1 MAHSGDL
8 LMNTDSRATGISRV
22 TRVTR
27 VTRVSRASG
36 VNRVRV
42 TRVVVGIIALMIVAG
57 CSSAE
62 RENDKMKDAFDA
74 LMQRPNLTVV
84 EADYQS
90 MYETIRSRLVAEVG
104 VSAWL
109 PDKEPI
115 RGTSC
120 GGEISNLDGGQ
131 ERLYNAGS
139 SSGNLPDAKWDQAV
153 RIVTEVAGQHGFG
166 APKVVISGPSDH
178 EVEFHDTYRGY
189 LTFGTGYNTIL
200 FGGTGCHL
208 TEEAHQRGTYR
219 PPHKY

>member
-1 MAHSGDL
+1 MARSGDL
-8 LMNTDSRATGISRV
+8 LMSTISRV
-22 TRVTR
+22 TGAAGVGRIR
-27 VTRVSRASG
+27 AIRASG
-36 VNRVRV
+36 LSTVSVIASIV
-42 TRVVVGIIALMIVAG
+42 TMLVVTG
-57 CSSAE
+57 CSSA
-62 RENDKMKDAFDA
+62 RIENDSMKNAFDA
-74 LMQRPNLTVV
+74 LMKRPSLTVV

-178 EVEFHDTYRGY
+178 EVEFHD
-189 LTFGTGYNTIL
+189 
-200 FGGTGCHL
+200 
-208 TEEAHQRGTYR
+208 
-219 PPHKY
+219 